1 MSEPNE
7 KHDDDQAPAE
17 EAEGSASSSEE
28 VGSLLSALLSETRKE
43 VDRER
48 SDVAQRVQD
57 RQEEARASQERD
69 EAQRREELQAQ
80 LLAETRK
87 RNEALT
93 RREREG
99 AAEQR
104 AEDALLALEA
114 AATPAAEID
123 DLEPALPQPS
133 GGLSGKHIAMAA
145 ALILGVG
152 AGVGVMSSSSQP
164 KMELPDIESAAEKAV
179 SDARLKWQKEQ
190 AEKQAAMEA
199 AARKEAEAKA
209 QEAARAQLEAERKA
223 LDAERKALEAERL
236 ALEPESEGGEE
247 AAADGGVEKKKKK
260 KPRRKKKRGL
270 KLKKGLF

>member
-247 AAADGGVEKKKKK
+247 AAADGGVDKKKKK